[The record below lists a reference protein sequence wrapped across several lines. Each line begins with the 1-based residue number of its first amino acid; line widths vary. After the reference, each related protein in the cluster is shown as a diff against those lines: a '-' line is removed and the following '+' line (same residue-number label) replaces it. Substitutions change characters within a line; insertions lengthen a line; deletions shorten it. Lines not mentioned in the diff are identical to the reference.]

1 LQLVFQN
8 TYFMVKKIDFK
19 LRAGEDFIPL
29 IQLLKI
35 VNIASSGG
43 EAQTMVMSENVRLNG
58 EIELRKRAKIR
69 IGDVVTAFDFEIT
82 VSAE

>member
-1 LQLVFQN
+1 
-8 TYFMVKKIDFK
+8 MEKKIDFK
-19 LRAGEDFIPL
+19 LRKGEDFIPL

-35 VNIASSGG
+35 VDIASSGG
-43 EAQTMVMSENVRLNG
+43 EAQAMVLSENVRLNG

-69 IGDVVTAFDFEIT
+69 VGDVVTAFDYEVC

>member
-1 LQLVFQN
+1 
-8 TYFMVKKIDFK
+8 MEKKIDFK
-19 LRAGEDFIPL
+19 LRKGEDFIPL

-35 VNIASSGG
+35 VDIASSGG
-43 EAQTMVMSENVRLNG
+43 EAQAMVLAENVRLNG

-69 IGDVVTAFDFEIT
+69 VGDVVTAFDCEVT

>member
-1 LQLVFQN
+1 MEN
-8 TYFMVKKIDFK
+8 KIDFK
-19 LRAGEDFIPL
+19 LRTGEEFIPL

-43 EAQTMVMSENVRLNG
+43 EAQAMVLSENVRLNG

-69 IGDVVTAFDFEIT
+69 VGDVITAFGYEVI

>member
-1 LQLVFQN
+1 
-8 TYFMVKKIDFK
+8 MVKKIDFK

-69 IGDVVTAFDFEIT
+69 IGDIVTAFDFEIT

>member
-1 LQLVFQN
+1 
-8 TYFMVKKIDFK
+8 MKKKIDFK
-19 LRAGEDFIPL
+19 LREGEEFIPL

-43 EAQTMVMSENVRLNG
+43 EAQAMVLSENVLLNG

-69 IGDVVTAFDFEIT
+69 TGDVVSAFDFEVLVT
-82 VSAE
+82 N

>member
-1 LQLVFQN
+1 
-8 TYFMVKKIDFK
+8 MEKKIDFK
-19 LRAGEDFIPL
+19 LRKGEDFIPL

-35 VNIASSGG
+35 VDIASSGG
-43 EAQTMVMSENVRLNG
+43 EAQAMVLSENVRLNG

-69 IGDVVTAFDFEIT
+69 VGDVVTAFDYVVS

>member
-1 LQLVFQN
+1 
-8 TYFMVKKIDFK
+8 MEKKIEFK
-19 LRAGEDFIPL
+19 LRQGEDFIPL

-35 VNIASSGG
+35 VNIAGSGG
-43 EAQTMVMSENVRLNG
+43 EAQAMVLSENIRLNG

-69 IGDVVTAFDFEIT
+69 IGDVITAFNYEVT

>member
-1 LQLVFQN
+1 
-8 TYFMVKKIDFK
+8 MEKKIDFK
-19 LRAGEDFIPL
+19 LRKGEDFIPL

-35 VNIASSGG
+35 VDIASSGG
-43 EAQTMVMSENVRLNG
+43 EAQAMVLSENVCLNG

-69 IGDVVTAFDFEIT
+69 VGDVVTAFDYVVL